1 MDEMIIGILSIIVFI
16 VSIVIVLWIR
26 EIYLNSEKIK
36 NLLYVQTKLL
46 EKDAESKGIDIDKL
60 YKEAHTITSYS
71 IKKNLRIK

>member
-1 MDEMIIGILSIIVFI
+1 MDEMIIGIFSIVVFI

-26 EIYLNSEKIK
+26 AIYLNSEKIK

-60 YKEAHTITSYS
+60 YKEADSITTYS
-71 IKKNLRIK
+71 IKKKGKN

>member
-1 MDEMIIGILSIIVFI
+1 MDEMIFGILSIVVFI

-60 YKEAHTITSYS
+60 YKEAHNITSYS
-71 IKKNLRIK
+71 IKKKEKK